1 MILSAPSLTA
11 LLLSIGTP
19 IAFAHVSYNGR
30 NFGTLTGSEP
40 ATTIS
45 NVSVTGAF
53 GWADGT
59 DSDYGDSHRLR
70 AFRFAL
76 TYDAT
81 VTISVAATSN
91 GGLLLGDLLP
101 GFSLYAGLAHLPP
114 AALDHDG
121 SAVSQEY
128 LGQLGG
134 PAREGCF
141 VALGDWKMGN
151 DDGDLSSFVYKGH
164 AADGSAVNFGPADGI
179 RGDGVADGFVSGTF
193 QLPAGD
199 YSLFVGGALYD
210 SQSSGIA
217 ARGMNVSVLAVPEPS
232 TAALALPAT
241 VLLIRRRR
249 IL

>member
-1 MILSAPSLTA
+1 MMLSTHPLTA
-11 LLLSIGTP
+11 LLFSIGSS
-19 IAFAHVSYNGR
+19 AALAHVSYNGR

-40 ATTIS
+40 TATIR
-45 NVSVTGAF
+45 NVSVSGAF

-70 AFRFAL
+70 AFRFSLA
-76 TYDAT
+76 YDAM
-81 VTISVAATSN
+81 VTISVEATSN

-128 LGQLGG
+128 LAKLPG

-151 DDGDLSSFVYKGH
+151 DDGDLSSFLYMGH
-164 AADGSAVNFGPADGI
+164 SADGTAANFGSADGI
-179 RGDGVADGFVSGTF
+179 VGDGIADGLVSGTF
-193 QLPAGD
+193 TLPAGD
-199 YSLFVGGALYD
+199 YSLFVGGALYGAE
-210 SQSSGIA
+210 SSGIA
-217 ARGMNVSVLAVPEPS
+217 GRGMNVSVLAVPEPS
-232 TAALALPAT
+232 TVALAIPCAALLA
-241 VLLIRRRR
+241 RRRR
-249 IL
+249 TL